1 MNCDF
6 YLGGS
11 LSIEFGPVMVHE
23 ACSCRIEIG
32 GAKRQS
38 VIGIQRYFKT
48 EGYSVTSL
56 VERRV
61 MLFLIGSSIVL
72 EIAAVA
78 WLGLIEVVFF
88 AGRFGVDVCG
98 GRRCRHS

>member
-6 YLGGS
+6 YPGGS

-23 ACSCRIEIG
+23 ACFCRIEIG
-32 GAKRQS
+32 GGAKRRS

-61 MLFLIGSSIVL
+61 MLFFNR
-72 EIAAVA
+72 E
-78 WLGLIEVVFF
+78 F
-88 AGRFGVDVCG
+88 
-98 GRRCRHS
+98 HSTGDC